1 MPSASSVLRE
11 LRASA
16 AYADGLSFK
25 NEPSPYVMSTHTRR
39 MPSSIGM
46 PVSLS
51 LEEETFLTDCIA
63 AGRTPTPRV
72 FTTRFQQMEDLDW
85 MDMDLYEHLR

>member
-25 NEPSPYVMSTHTRR
+25 DKPSPYVMSAHRR

-46 PVSLS
+46 PVSLT
-51 LEEETFLTDCIA
+51 LEKEMFLIDYIA

-72 FTTRFQQMEDLDW
+72 FTTRFQQMEGLNW
-85 MDMDLYEHLR
+85 MDMDLYDRLR

>member
-1 MPSASSVLRE
+1 
-11 LRASA
+11 
-16 AYADGLSFK
+16 
-25 NEPSPYVMSTHTRR
+25 

-46 PVSLS
+46 PVSLT
-51 LEEETFLTDCIA
+51 LEKEMFLIDYIA

-85 MDMDLYEHLR
+85 MNMDLYEHLR

>member
-51 LEEETFLTDCIA
+51 LEKEAFLIDYIA

-72 FTTRFQQMEDLDW
+72 FTTRFQQMEDSDW
-85 MDMDLYEHLR
+85 MNMDLYEHLR

>member
-25 NEPSPYVMSTHTRR
+25 DKPSPYVMSAHTRR

-51 LEEETFLTDCIA
+51 LEEAFLTDHIA

>member
-16 AYADGLSFK
+16 AYGDGLSFRD
-25 NEPSPYVMSTHTRR
+25 EPSTYVMSAHTRR

-51 LEEETFLTDCIA
+51 LEEETFLTDYTVLQRGA
-63 AGRTPTPRV
+63 PLLLVSSPRASNRWK
-72 FTTRFQQMEDLDW
+72 TRIG
-85 MDMDLYEHLR
+85 